1 MLRDALN
8 RSSEIVI
15 EELEGVVEGK
25 LSLDLTASLVHS
37 VVCAVTS
44 LLTLVNK
51 SSLNDFWA
59 LKDGA
64 LEALQHLGRQAT
76 RVNALAA
83 IEEHLPDEVGRVNVI
98 GGRSSAQ
105 VFHDLVGY
113 EPNGKTEGFLIGKL
127 VEQSVEVF
135 AINHLFVVKVHPI

>member
-1 MLRDALN
+1 MLGDALN
-8 RSSEIVI
+8 RSSEVVI

-51 SSLNDFWA
+51 SGLDDFWA

-64 LEALQHLGRQAT
+64 LKALQHLR
-76 RVNALAA
+76 R
-83 IEEHLPDEVGRVNVI
+83 
-98 GGRSSAQ
+98 
-105 VFHDLVGY
+105 
-113 EPNGKTEGFLIGKL
+113 
-127 VEQSVEVF
+127 
-135 AINHLFVVKVHPI
+135 